1 MFLKVT
7 TKAEDL
13 PLRDGRNAN
22 PLKITFNIWERAF
35 RFRSLYQAAY
45 VREVTVPEG
54 IDISFDRNLFM
65 ASEVILGPRR
75 PLSEVDTWKWIAGNG
90 VEFLD
95 VQWLTCWAYDNGH
108 VAVAK
113 YLESLPL
120 KF

>member
-1 MFLKVT
+1 MFLKIT

-13 PLRDGRNAN
+13 LLRDGRNAN
-22 PLKITFNIWERAF
+22 PLKVTFNIWERAF
-35 RFRSLYQAAY
+35 RLRSLYQAAY

-54 IDISFDRNLFM
+54 VEISFDRNLFQ

-108 VAVAK
+108 EAVAK